1 MPIIIDTSTMSRM
14 QVSDGIII
22 SRINYLQQT
31 SPVKMST
38 TPGELLITPLGIIER
53 VISQPLRI
61 DIKVLVFE
69 VSIKKVIKIL
79 QFIPSGSN

>member
-1 MPIIIDTSTMSRM
+1 MSYI
-14 QVSDGIII
+14 QVSDGII

-31 SPVKMST
+31 GIPHQEST

-61 DIKVLVFE
+61 NIKVLIFE
-69 VSIKKVIKIL
+69 VSIKKIIKIL
-79 QFIPSGSN
+79 QFILSGNN